1 MLFMIQA
8 FEAGVRT
15 AMDRDTR
22 QRLRLVTDPFAQHL
36 REISISLRDV
46 NGPGGAIDKSCTVT
60 ARLSRGGTIEIEQTR
75 KTIASAIRMAAKN
88 LRNRLARII
97 GRRGHANRRSE
108 YALFRRPKELR

>member
-8 FEAGVRT
+8 FDAGVRS

-36 REISISLRDV
+36 QEISISVRDV
-46 NGPGGAIDKSCTVT
+46 NGPGGVIDKSCTVT

-75 KTIASAIRMAAKN
+75 KTLSGAIRMAAKN
-88 LRNRLARII
+88 LRIRLARVV
-97 GRRGHANRRSE
+97 GRKGHGGRRSE
-108 YALFRRPKELR
+108 HALFRRPKELR